1 MSIEVKKIDTEL
13 EYQQILIIR
22 KKVFIEEQGV
32 PASLEIDENES
43 DAIYFLAKIENQA
56 VSTGRIRSINN
67 TVKFERIATLPE
79 FRGQG
84 IATKLMNCMQS
95 YAKENY
101 PNSILIMYAQESAVT
116 FYKKMGWKEEG
127 DTFLEADIIH
137 QKMTFS

>member
-13 EYQQILIIR
+13 EYQQILKIR
-22 KKVFIEEQGV
+22 KKVFIDEQGV

-79 FRGQG
+79 FRGLG

-95 YAKENY
+95 YAKESY
-101 PNSILIMYAQESAVT
+101 PNSILIMYAQESAVS

-127 DTFLEADIIH
+127 DTFLEADIVH